1 MEGSEGQANRASAD
15 DGDFDF
21 LSSHASNGT
30 GCEDVDVDMGP
41 YVKLELREGCQ
52 VYTYSS
58 SGELKSTAP
67 TEESFS

>member
-30 GCEDVDVDMGP
+30 EYEDVDVDMGL
-41 YVKLELREGCQ
+41 YVKLEVREGCQ
-52 VYTYSS
+52 VYTYSN

-67 TEESFS
+67 TEQSLS